1 MFRATKDE
9 RLTHITHRAGYI
21 AFFSMSALMMVMMT
35 VGMVVN
41 LEPLV
46 YPPVILLVPA
56 MLGAVVFVIV
66 ASRGGMYS
74 TIREETNRRP
84 GLRKR
89 QGWSWFAGGLGFA
102 VLWFL
107 FDRFSPFNE
116 EPTPLVEAIISS
128 IVVATLWSVSMWYV
142 FARKQKA
149 ANNNEEEE

>member
-1 MFRATKDE
+1 MFRANKDE
-9 RLTHITHRAGYI
+9 RLMRITHRAGYI
-21 AFFSMSALMMVMMT
+21 AFFSMWVLMMVMMT
-35 VGMVVN
+35 VGLFVN
-41 LEPLV
+41 LESLA

-56 MLGAVVFVIV
+56 MFGAVVFVIV
-66 ASRGGMYS
+66 ASKGGMYS

-128 IVVATLWSVSMWYV
+128 IVVATLWSLSMWYS

-149 ANNNEEEE
+149 KDKNAEEG